1 MYCVK
6 NSVQIEDIIKKSRFI
21 GILIPC
27 QTENEAIQQLNS
39 LQQQYPDAS
48 HLVFAYR
55 IQTTKGI
62 VTRFHDAGEPSGTA
76 GKPVFQHLAGKDL
89 INLLCVVVRYFGG
102 VKLGAGGLT
111 RAYSNTAKKAIEAST
126 ISEYIEYT
134 HIKFTLDYNQM
145 QNFEYQLKK
154 FEGVIIK
161 QDFTENIQLLIKIP
175 ESKAA
180 EFSQI
185 FKQTPSTIASHL
197 ILL

>member
-6 NSVQIEDIIKKSRFI
+6 KSVQIEDIIKKSRFI
-21 GILIPC
+21 GLLIPC
-27 QTENEAIQQLNS
+27 QTENEAIQQLNH

-55 IQTTKGI
+55 IQTAKGI
-62 VTRFHDAGEPSGTA
+62 VTKFHDAGEPSGTA

-89 INLLCVVVRYFGG
+89 INLLCVVIRYFGG

-126 ISEYIEYT
+126 VSKHIEYID
-134 HIKFTLDYNQM
+134 IKFTLDYNQM

-154 FEGVIIK
+154 FKGLIIK
-161 QDFTENIQLLIKIP
+161 QVFTENIQLLIRIP
-175 ESKAA
+175 ESKAT
-180 EFSQI
+180 EFSQL
-185 FKQTPSTIASHL
+185 F
-197 ILL
+197 